1 MSSTTSPRVPTRL
14 VVTLEDKS
22 LAILSPVTGEVLEL
36 CYLPTPSPPPSSPS
50 LGSSHTFLTES
61 HPLSRPSM
69 RDVVYIPSEG
79 FIYCLDDI
87 GDIYVF
93 ITSGVYTC
101 NHFGVE
107 VSDDIVNPKNSV
119 LLEREVKRG

>member
-1 MSSTTSPRVPTRL
+1 MTNTTSPRVPTRL

-36 CYLPTPSPPPSSPS
+36 CYLPTTSPPPAASPS
-50 LGSSHTFLTES
+50 LESNHTFITEH
-61 HPLSRPSM
+61 HPLSRPTM

-79 FIYCLDDI
+79 FIYCLDNS

-93 ITSGVYTC
+93 ITSG
-101 NHFGVE
+101 
-107 VSDDIVNPKNSV
+107 
-119 LLEREVKRG
+119 ERF